1 MSDINKEKQS
11 VFCKQKISIRL
22 AECSLFVVLMVVSAF
37 IRIPFPLVPLSFQ
50 TVVAV
55 SAGLLLGP
63 WWGAASVAIYVFIG
77 LLGLPVFTNGG
88 GFSYVLN
95 LTFGYVLGFIIAAFV
110 AGLVRGGALKN
121 LPRLIIAAVCG
132 FLANY
137 LTGVPYFAMIWHFY
151 MMNGELL
158 NALIVNNLLYMPK
171 DLVLCILAA
180 FLSRAVSSALR
191 GRW

>member
-95 LTFGYVLGFIIAAFV
+95 LTFGYVLGFIFAAFV

-137 LTGVPYFAMIWHFY
+137 LIGVPYFAMIWHFY

-158 NALIVNNLLYMPK
+158 NALIVNNLFYMPK

-191 GRW
+191 GRR

>member
-95 LTFGYVLGFIIAAFV
+95 LTFGYVLGFIVAAFV

-137 LTGVPYFAMIWHFY
+137 LIGVPYFAMIWHFY

-158 NALIVNNLLYMPK
+158 NALIVNNLFYMPK

-191 GRW
+191 GRR

>member
-95 LTFGYVLGFIIAAFV
+95 LTFGYVLGFIVAAFV

-137 LTGVPYFAMIWHFY
+137 LIGVPYFAMIWHFY

-158 NALIVNNLLYMPK
+158 DALIVNNLFYMPK

-191 GRW
+191 GRR

>member
-1 MSDINKEKQS
+1 MSDINKEKRS
-11 VFCKQKISIRL
+11 VFCKQKTSIRL

-77 LLGLPVFTNGG
+77 ILGLPVFTNGG

-95 LTFGYVLGFIIAAFV
+95 LTFGYVLGFIVAAFV

-137 LTGVPYFAMIWHFY
+137 LIGVPYFAMIWHFY

-158 NALIVNNLLYMPK
+158 DALIVNNLFYMPK

-191 GRW
+191 GRR

>member
-137 LTGVPYFAMIWHFY
+137 LIGVPYFAMIWHFY
-151 MMNGELL
+151 MGNGELL
-158 NALIVNNLLYMPK
+158 SALFINNILYMPK
-171 DLVLCILAA
+171 DFVLSIIAA
-180 FLSRAVSSALR
+180 FLARAVRAALPKR
-191 GRW
+191 